1 MDPTTTATTTAT
13 PTPTP
18 MPTASAR
25 WEWDRPEDGVIYRE
39 AVRALP
45 TGDDAEFHTRAVVER
60 VLTAGFGEYYDY
72 QDAVDRL
79 DIAVADHDTATADH
93 DTATADHAGAR
104 SRGRR
109 LLLRVWLAT
118 LRLQVV
124 LMRRQ
129 WRRSLPAALSSLMTP
144 APGGSRD
151 GT

>member
-1 MDPTTTATTTAT
+1 MDPTTTAT
-13 PTPTP
+13 PTP
-18 MPTASAR
+18 MPMASAR
-25 WEWDRPEDGVIYRE
+25 WEWDRPEDGVSYRE
-39 AVRALP
+39 AVRTLR
-45 TGDDAEFHTRAVVER
+45 TGDDTEFHTRAVVER

-79 DIAVADHDTATADH
+79 DIAVADH

-129 WRRSLPAALSSLMTP
+129 WRRSLPAALSSLMIP